1 LENRADHLPDQLSG
15 GQRQRV
21 AIARA
26 TIMQPAL
33 ILADEPTGNLDRH
46 TGEEVVNLLEA
57 LNASSLVSSDLY
69 QMRATSIFNVLVTA
83 VGGMGLMGLGLSIV
97 GLYGLVTCRAVCA
110 RASVWSR

>member
-1 LENRADHLPDQLSG
+1 VARRWSISAWTSRADHRPDQLSG

-46 TGEEVVNLLEA
+46 TGEEVVA
-57 LNASSLVSSDLY
+57 CSKRSTPAAS
-69 QMRATSIFNVLVTA
+69 R
-83 VGGMGLMGLGLSIV
+83 
-97 GLYGLVTCRAVCA
+97 
-110 RASVWSR
+110 